1 MLKLATMS
9 LFQSTD
15 EKTTMVDSLLTRLED
30 NVTKSPK
37 KEALTFLGSGLNGGV
52 IETKLTYENV
62 WQQTEVLALNLLE
75 SGIKQGDMYVYI
87 NTCFFVFRNQSNY
100 WVRNEVQILIHYS
113 LLLFILH
120 HVIAHIIYPNMK
132 YYINTIDSLVHSTTQ
147 GSTRISTV
155 T

>member
-1 MLKLATMS
+1 MS

-87 NTCFFVFRNQSNY
+87 YMFFCV
-100 WVRNEVQILIHYS
+100 
-113 LLLFILH
+113 
-120 HVIAHIIYPNMK
+120 
-132 YYINTIDSLVHSTTQ
+132 
-147 GSTRISTV
+147 
-155 T
+155 